1 MILISE
7 EEPAISSFFEIH
19 LELCDPGTLIMQ
31 DLYVGVCAGSDFP
44 YEKYCS
50 AYFRKAL
57 DGWSNL
63 LNISYSSKMTAS
75 MGWYT
80 WYPLPDQRTVGSAVP
95 NFSLNFLNV
104 PFNARKWLFSLSNV
118 PLSKS
123 IKTKE

>member
-1 MILISE
+1 MVKFTEYL
-7 EEPAISSFFEIH
+7 
-19 LELCDPGTLIMQ
+19 
-31 DLYVGVCAGSDFP
+31 
-44 YEKYCS
+44 
-50 AYFRKAL
+50 
-57 DGWSNL
+57 
-63 LNISYSSKMTAS
+63 YSSKMTAS

-123 IKTKE
+123 IKTKEGACRLRPFHSVQDGYAFILQSTPCEY